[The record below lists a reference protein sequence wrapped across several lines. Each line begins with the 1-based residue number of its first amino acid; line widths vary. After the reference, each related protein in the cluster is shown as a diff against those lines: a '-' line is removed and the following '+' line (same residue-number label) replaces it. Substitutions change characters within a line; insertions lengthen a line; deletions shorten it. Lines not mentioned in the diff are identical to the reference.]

1 MIFTTN
7 LAFSINIPSQSDP
20 ERISNMSWN
29 YRVIYLPKTPDDDSF
44 FNNDSFVIREVYY
57 NDAGEIE
64 FWAEEDASPIG
75 ETFEELCDDFDL
87 MQEAFEKPILML
99 TEEDGEAK
107 LVALDDEDEV
117 DEDEDEE

>member
-1 MIFTTN
+1 MIFSTN
-7 LAFSINIPSQSDP
+7 LAFSINIPSQPDIEKDST
-20 ERISNMSWN
+20 MSWN
-29 YRVIYLPKTPDDDSF
+29 YRVIYLPKDPNDDSF

-75 ETFEELCDDFDL
+75 ETFEELCDNFDL

-99 TEEDGEAK
+99 TEEDGVGE
-107 LVALDDEDEV
+107 LVALDDEE
-117 DEDEDEE
+117 EDEDEEEA

>member
-1 MIFTTN
+1 MIFSTN
-7 LAFSINIPSQSDP
+7 LAFSINIPSQPDIEKDST
-20 ERISNMSWN
+20 MSWN
-29 YRVIYLPKTPDDDSF
+29 YRVIYLPKNPNDDSF

-75 ETFEELCDDFDL
+75 ETFEELCDNFDL

-99 TEEDGEAK
+99 TEEDGVGE
-107 LVALDDEDEV
+107 LVALDDEE
-117 DEDEDEE
+117 EDEDEEEA

>member
-20 ERISNMSWN
+20 ERISAMSWN

-107 LVALDDEDEV
+107 LVALDDEE
-117 DEDEDEE
+117 EDEDEEEA

>member
-1 MIFTTN
+1 MIFSTN
-7 LAFSINIPSQSDP
+7 LAFSINIPSQPDIEKDS
-20 ERISNMSWN
+20 IMSWN
-29 YRVIYLPKTPDDDSF
+29 YRVIYLPKDPNDDSF

-64 FWAEEDASPIG
+64 FWAEEDALLIG

-99 TEEDGEAK
+99 TEEDGVGE
-107 LVALDDEDEV
+107 LVALDDEE
-117 DEDEDEE
+117 EDEDEED